1 MQINENLNR
10 AKTAITFGTKTVALE
25 HLANALREINTLA
38 DSETK
43 TEGKRLVFRAMNY
56 VRMM

>member
-1 MQINENLNR
+1 MEINENLKR
-10 AKTAITFGTKTVALE
+10 AKTAITHGAKTVALE
-25 HLANALREINTLA
+25 HLSNALREINALA
-38 DSETK
+38 SSEAK